1 MNPNISQHTQH
12 FNALQDQALA
22 SYFRSAGSTLTVESA
37 VLGSAIRCIMLSGDN
52 LTNKEI
58 ILQLIYALE
67 QTSDQE
73 AADVIRNTLEIVVGF
88 TRDDI

>member
-1 MNPNISQHTQH
+1 MKPNISQHTQH

-22 SYFRSAGSTLTVESA
+22 TYFRSAGGNLSVESA

-52 LTNKEI
+52 LSNKQI

-73 AADVIRNTLEIVVGF
+73 AAEVIRNTLEIVVGF

>member
-1 MNPNISQHTQH
+1 MKPNVSQHTQH

-22 SYFRSAGSTLTVESA
+22 SYFRSAGSNLAVEAA
-37 VLGSAIRCIMLSGDN
+37 VLGSAIRCIILSGDN
-52 LTNKEI
+52 LTNKQI
-58 ILQLIYALE
+58 IFQLIYALE
-67 QTSDQE
+67 QTSDPE

>member
-1 MNPNISQHTQH
+1 
-12 FNALQDQALA
+12 
-22 SYFRSAGSTLTVESA
+22 
-37 VLGSAIRCIMLSGDN
+37 MLSGDN
-52 LTNKEI
+52 LSNKQI

>member
-1 MNPNISQHTQH
+1 MNTALSQHTQH

-22 SYFRSAGSTLTVESA
+22 TYFRSAGGSLSVEAA
-37 VLGSAIRCIMLSGDN
+37 VLGSAIRCIILSGDN
-52 LTNKEI
+52 LTNKQI

-73 AADVIRNTLEIVVGF
+73 AAEVIRNTLEIVVGF

>member
-1 MNPNISQHTQH
+1 MKPNISQYTQQ

-22 SYFRSAGSTLTVESA
+22 SYFRSAGGNLSVESA
-37 VLGSAIRCIMLSGDN
+37 ILGSAIRCIMLSGDN
-52 LTNKEI
+52 LSNKQI

-73 AADVIRNTLEIVVGF
+73 AAEVIRNTLEIVVGF

>member
-1 MNPNISQHTQH
+1 MNTATSLHTQH

-22 SYFRSAGSTLTVESA
+22 TYFRSAGSSLFVEAA
-37 VLGSAIRCIMLSGDN
+37 VLGSAIRCIILSGDN
-52 LTNKEI
+52 LTNKQI

-73 AADVIRNTLEIVVGF
+73 AAEVIRNTLEIVVGF

>member
-1 MNPNISQHTQH
+1 MKTNISQHTQH

-22 SYFRSAGSTLTVESA
+22 SYFSSAGGALSVESA
-37 VLGSAIRCIMLSGDN
+37 VLGSAIRGIILSGDN
-52 LTNKEI
+52 LTNKQI

-67 QTSDQE
+67 QTTDQE